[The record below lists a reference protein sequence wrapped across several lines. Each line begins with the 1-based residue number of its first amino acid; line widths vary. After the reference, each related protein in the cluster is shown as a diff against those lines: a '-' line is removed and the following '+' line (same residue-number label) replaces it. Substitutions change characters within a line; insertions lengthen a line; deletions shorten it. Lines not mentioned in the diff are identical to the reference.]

1 MIVSIYYKYE
11 DMLSLM
17 FISFNKEENTM
28 EKLLIGNMTK
38 KEVKA
43 LTRLVEQRNPKL
55 MELVNCTHTTKNGQL
70 ATFKLRDGRFRCRH
84 CGVILDIR
92 MSQQCETPRNGR
104 IDVAARIQQAKAET
118 LRIQKDSEPGY
129 EIWVK
134 IPKKMAK
141 LLQSKYSDD
150 AIVDQV
156 EALLQDA
163 RTISIP
169 KWMDTVAGRLYGLD
183 RNVPY
188 VNMMIKIPYVFKRNL
203 SCSDTQLANW
213 CLRVLWSMLKDD
225 QATINEL
232 YLNSENFM
240 QLAKQ
245 SYHYRSMDAYKNAT
259 LDEWLVQASRKATA
273 PKRLVKERGAI

>member
-1 MIVSIYYKYE
+1 
-11 DMLSLM
+11 
-17 FISFNKEENTM
+17 M

-38 KEVKA
+38 QEVKA
-43 LTRLVEQRNPKL
+43 LTRLVEQRNPELMKL
-55 MELVNCTHTTKNGQL
+55 VHCTHTTKNGQL

-92 MSQQCETPRNGR
+92 MSQQCVTPRNGR
-104 IDVAARIQQAKAET
+104 IDVAARIQQSKAEIV
-118 LRIQKDSEPGY
+118 RVQKDSEPGY

>member
-1 MIVSIYYKYE
+1 MRIDKPHVYILLRRK
-11 DMLSLM
+11 
-17 FISFNKEENTM
+17 IQM
-28 EKLLIGNMTK
+28 EKLLISNMTK

-43 LTRLVEQRNPKL
+43 LTRLVEQRNPEL
-55 MELVNCTHTTKNGQL
+55 MKLVNCTHSTKNGQL
-70 ATFKLRDGRFRCRH
+70 ATFKLSNGRFRCRH
-84 CGVILDIR
+84 CGVVLDIR
-92 MSQQCETPRNGR
+92 MSQQCETPKNGR
-104 IDVAARIQQAKAET
+104 IDVAARIQQSKAEII
-118 LRIQKDSEPGY
+118 RVQKDTEPGY

-134 IPKKMAK
+134 IPKKMTE

-156 EALLQDA
+156 EVLLQDA

-183 RNVPY
+183 QNVPY

-225 QATINEL
+225 QVTINEL

>member
-1 MIVSIYYKYE
+1 
-11 DMLSLM
+11 
-17 FISFNKEENTM
+17 M

-43 LTRLVEQRNPKL
+43 LTRLVQQRNPELMKL
-55 MELVNCTHTTKNGQL
+55 VHCTHTTKNGQL
-70 ATFKLRDGRFRCRH
+70 ATFKLSNGRFRCRH

-92 MSQQCETPRNGR
+92 MSQQHMTPRNGR
-104 IDVAARIQQAKAET
+104 IDVADRIQQSKAET
-118 LRIQKDSEPGY
+118 IKIQKDSDPGY

-134 IPKKMAK
+134 IPKKMAE
-141 LLQSKYSDD
+141 LLQSRYTDEQ
-150 AIVDQV
+150 IVDQV

-163 RTISIP
+163 RRISIP

-188 VNMMIKIPYVFKRNL
+188 VNMMIKIPHIFRRNL
-203 SCSDTQLANW
+203 SCSDSQLANW
-213 CLRVLWSMLKDD
+213 TVRVLWSMLKDD
-225 QATINEL
+225 QSSINDL
-232 YLNSENFM
+232 YLGSDNFI

-245 SYHYRSMDAYKNAT
+245 SYHYRKMDAYKHAT

-273 PKRLVKERGAI
+273 PKRLVKERSVTND